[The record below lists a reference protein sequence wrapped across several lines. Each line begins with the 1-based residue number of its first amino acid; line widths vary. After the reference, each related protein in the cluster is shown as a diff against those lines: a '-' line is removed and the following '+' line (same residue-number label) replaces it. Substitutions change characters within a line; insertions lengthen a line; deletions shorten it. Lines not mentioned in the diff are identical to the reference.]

1 MRAEKGG
8 RIRRALDVLVA
19 WIDYVYEHVH
29 EHGDYPAAGG
39 ISVACSLPP
48 RRNMS
53 ILRAR
58 IPGGKA
64 MSRDVLAE
72 IRDEIAANKVL
83 LYMKGN
89 PSFPMC
95 GFSAATVEVL
105 RATGQPFAHVNILE
119 DPEKREAIKA
129 YSNWPTI
136 PQLYIN
142 GEFVGG
148 CDIVQDL
155 YASGE
160 LQRLLATAF
169 AGEAAAAKS

>member
-1 MRAEKGG
+1 
-8 RIRRALDVLVA
+8 
-19 WIDYVYEHVH
+19 
-29 EHGDYPAAGG
+29 
-39 ISVACSLPP
+39 
-48 RRNMS
+48 
-53 ILRAR
+53 
-58 IPGGKA
+58 
-64 MSRDVLAE
+64 MSRDVMAE

-105 RATGQPFAHVNILE
+105 RATGHPFAHVNILE
-119 DPEKREAIKA
+119 DPEKREAIKV

-160 LQRLLATAF
+160 LQRLLAKASV
-169 AGEAAAAKS
+169 GETESPKQ